1 MIVGLTGANS
11 HSFGCPMRH
20 APVDSGTA
28 IRPASTGIDVNT
40 Y

>member
-11 HSFGCPMRH
+11 QSFAWPMRH

-28 IRPASTGIDVNT
+28 IRLACEYILTD
-40 Y
+40 